1 MGAQP
6 YYYFCSYQ
14 KDIGN
19 ALQNLRQNEFE
30 AGRYNS
36 AMYEL
41 GLSMSSFAFPP
52 SSSSVSP
59 GAKHSSIEE
68 AFQAGGSEGTGSILD
83 IQSISKTAEFMASS
97 PLSVDFL
104 LRFFKT
110 DKPTRKLVE
119 SVIIHEELLD
129 EDDLDSLD
137 AWDDFADSVETPGGC
152 HFIVY
157 ADDQPSEIF
166 FMGYVM
172 G

>member
-1 MGAQP
+1 MGSQP

-14 KDIGN
+14 EDFDT

-30 AGRYNS
+30 AGRYNP

-41 GLSMSSFAFPP
+41 DLSMSSFAFPP
-52 SSSSVSP
+52 GSNSASP

-68 AFQAGGSEGTGSILD
+68 AFKAGGPEGTGSILD
-83 IQSISKTAEFMASS
+83 VQRISETPEFMASALL
-97 PLSVDFL
+97 PPEFL

-110 DKPTRKLVE
+110 EKPTRELVE
-119 SVIIHEELLD
+119 SVIIREEVLD
-129 EDDLDSLD
+129 DDDLDSLD
-137 AWDDFADSVETPGGC
+137 AWDDFADLVETPGGC

-157 ADDQPSEIF
+157 AGDQPSEIF
-166 FMGYVM
+166 FMGYVI